1 MTQLFPLEVLDLILS
16 ATVQAVAIFL
26 RAGHRTAGRNSEH
39 SIVACALKAEE
50 KLKQNVIARCRHTGH
65 SRNGRQAGFT
75 IEFLGDGGEVVSVLL
90 LQRAKAVLLEMA
102 AADGVTS
109 TQIDQAAGRSCRR
122 RSQRHRRAARRGTGR
137 HFSSERSGFSNRR
150 HDLEAAGKT
159 LRGQGGGRFFASAA
173 LPGLPSKQK
182 TVPELRSPGT
192 FLPPIC

>member
-50 KLKQNVIARCRHTGH
+50 KLKRNVVARCRHTGH
-65 SRNGRQAGFT
+65 SKWAASFT

-102 AADGVTS
+102 AADGVKS
-109 TQIDQAAGRSCRR
+109 TLIDQAAGRSCSR
-122 RSQRHRRAARRGTGR
+122 RSQRHRRTARRGTGR

-159 LRGQGGGRFFASAA
+159 LTGQGGDRFFASAA
-173 LPGLPSKQK
+173 LLGLPSKQK